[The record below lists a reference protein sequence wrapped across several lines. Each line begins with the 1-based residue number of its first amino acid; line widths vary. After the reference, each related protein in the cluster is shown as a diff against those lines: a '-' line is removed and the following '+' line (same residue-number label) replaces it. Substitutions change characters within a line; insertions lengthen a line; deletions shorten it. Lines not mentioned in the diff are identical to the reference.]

1 MKGEH
6 VYEKNV
12 FKNFFDINTHYWIL
26 AAPFPAF
33 AADGN
38 SENLVRENT
47 IVTDKFI
54 DENLVG
60 TVLPNRIV
68 PFNNQGESQVT
79 SGNYTTKKTVT
90 VTPTGQPGLG
100 YEGKS
105 GGMVFFFKSGGSSQK
120 FTVTINYKSFTFTAE
135 TGKTASHGSGYGASV
150 PSTSGR
156 YRFQFIKNY
165 TIKSKKIDVYKY
177 NVYQYS
183 YYVHDPQYSL
193 SHKWVKI

>member
-1 MKGEH
+1 MKKMYSKISLILTLIIG
-6 VYEKNV
+6 
-12 FKNFFDINTHYWIL
+12 IL

-33 AADGN
+33 AADSN

-60 TVLPNRIV
+60 TVSPNRIV

-135 TGKTASHGSGYGASV
+135 TGKTASYGSGYGASV
-150 PSTSGR
+150 PSTSGY

-193 SHKWVKI
+193 SHKWAKI

>member
-1 MKGEH
+1 MKKM
-6 VYEKNV
+6 YSK
-12 FKNFFDINTHYWIL
+12 ISLIL
-26 AAPFPAF
+26 ALIIGILTVPFSAF

-79 SGNYTTKKTVT
+79 SGY
-90 VTPTGQPGLG
+90 
-100 YEGKS
+100 
-105 GGMVFFFKSGGSSQK
+105 
-120 FTVTINYKSFTFTAE
+120 
-135 TGKTASHGSGYGASV
+135 
-150 PSTSGR
+150 

>member
-1 MKGEH
+1 MKKMYSKISLILTLIIG
-6 VYEKNV
+6 
-12 FKNFFDINTHYWIL
+12 IL

-33 AADGN
+33 AADSN

-60 TVLPNRIV
+60 TVSPNRIV

-100 YEGKS
+100 YEGTS
-105 GGMVFFFKSGGSSQK
+105 GGMVFFSNQEE
-120 FTVTINYKSFTFTAE
+120 VL
-135 TGKTASHGSGYGASV
+135 
-150 PSTSGR
+150 
-156 YRFQFIKNY
+156 KNL
-165 TIKSKKIDVYKY
+165 
-177 NVYQYS
+177 Q
-183 YYVHDPQYSL
+183 
-193 SHKWVKI
+193 